1 MKWRIIL
8 SKESEKYLRKLD
20 LQTQKRIIK
29 SLREIEK
36 MENPLLYSGVRPL
49 TGELKGKYRLRIGN
63 LRVIFGLGE
72 EVIKVYA
79 ILPRGKAYK

>member
-1 MKWRIIL
+1 
-8 SKESEKYLRKLD
+8 
-20 LQTQKRIIK
+20 
-29 SLREIEK
+29 
-36 MENPLLYSGVRPL
+36 VRPL

-63 LRVIFGLGE
+63 LRVIFGLGK